1 MKLGDRIRAAEPPIP
16 ANMYL
21 AHIIGVCDLG
31 EQYSDIF
38 KNYSNKLSFT
48 FEIHGQTHEVGGKIV
63 ARDLTKTMSIAGKAG
78 SKCRSFFDGLMNK
91 TLSDEEYK
99 NLDPFAFIG
108 VPVQVQVVLTEDG
121 QHNNIAAVTPLPPY
135 ITNVPAATLPTFRW
149 DCDAWDDN
157 AFKDLPAW
165 VQERLAKSTQFQ
177 SIHPSTD
184 TIAVQPVQPMAQVAH
199 QIGYQ
204 QPVQPV
210 QPVAQGFSPVEMGGA
225 VIPF

>member
-21 AHIIGVCDLG
+21 AHIVGVCDLG
-31 EQYSDIF
+31 EQYNDIY
-38 KNYSNKLSFT
+38 KSYSNKIAFT
-48 FEIHGQTHEVGGKIV
+48 FEIHGQTHEVGGKTV
-63 ARDLTKTMSIAGKAG
+63 ARELSKTMTIAGKAG

-99 NLDPFAFIG
+99 SLDPFTFIG
-108 VPVQVQVVLTEDG
+108 MPVQVQVVLTEDG

-149 DCDAWDDN
+149 DCDAWDDE
-157 AFKDLPAW
+157 AFKELPAW
-165 VQERLAKSTQFQ
+165 VQERLAKSTQYQ
-177 SIHPSTD
+177 SQHPSTD
-184 TIAVQPVQPMAQVAH
+184 TIT
-199 QIGYQ
+199 
-204 QPVQPV
+204 V
-210 QPVAQGFSPVEMGGA
+210 QPVAQAAPVAPQIGFQQTVVQGFAPVEVEGA